1 MHAVPNPLH
10 RGMPRHG
17 GALGTGSKEHELCI
31 AVLSHCDECGGQLSG
46 VCLVVEWTD
55 CDDRGDTG

>member
-1 MHAVPNPLH
+1 
-10 RGMPRHG
+10 MPRHG

-55 CDDRGDTG
+55 RDDRGDTG